1 MTRPGTGDGL
11 GATLS
16 TTNHFLELAIAAV
29 SYFGLTEGALLL
41 PALNAIAT
49 PLWPPTGVALSIVLL
64 RGNRIWPAI
73 GVGSLSAGAIS
84 ANTTIFEAAAA
95 AMATTL
101 AALAGAWLINRWSDG
116 RKTFAS
122 TRSIAKFLQKQLG
135 KQQASS
141 SPRSRSV
148 SCHSVPAT
156 I

>member
-16 TTNHFLELAIAAV
+16 TANHFVELAIAAV
-29 SYFGLTEGALLL
+29 SYFGVAAGALLL

-64 RGNRIWPAI
+64 RGHRIWPAI
-73 GVGSLSAGAIS
+73 GVGSLSAAALS

-122 TRSIAKFLQKQLG
+122 ARSIAAYSG
-135 KQQASS
+135 
-141 SPRSRSV
+141 PV
-148 SCHSVPAT
+148 SQISAMNVACS
-156 I
+156 